1 MAAGLTATMTLA
13 TFNSQCGTIL
23 MNLVQALDQVNEVNT
38 FLTALGGSNLTTTL
52 GMASGDVATLTSS
65 FNDAYQLYQIFHDQ
79 ATLTTAK
86 DFTAN
91 IKLVIG
97 TGVH

>member
-1 MAAGLTATMTLA
+1 MAAGLTANLTLA
-13 TFNSQCGTIL
+13 QFNAQTGQIL
-23 MNLVQALDQVNEVNT
+23 LNLSQALDQINEVYI
-38 FLTALGGSNLTTTL
+38 FLQALGGSNLTTTL
-52 GMASGDVATLTSS
+52 GMASGDVATLTSA
-65 FNDAYQLYQIFHDQ
+65 FNDAYQIYQIYHSQ
-79 ATLTTAK
+79 ATLGTAK

>member
-1 MAAGLTATMTLA
+1 MAAGLTAGLSLPQ
-13 TFNSQCGTIL
+13 FNQQTGAIL
-23 MNLVQALDQVNEVNT
+23 LQLVQALDQINEVNT
-38 FLTALGGSNLTTTL
+38 FLVAQGGANLTTLL
-52 GMASGDVATLTSS
+52 GMASGDVATLTSAY
-65 FNDAYQLYQIFHDQ
+65 NDAYQLFQLFHGQ
-79 ATLTTAK
+79 ATLATAK